1 MSRTVHMLCGDFSDL
16 AKGFALS
23 SNDIVP
29 LRDCLATGPL
39 CEFTDRRGILSPDAR
54 ALLRVLQDDS
64 APLPRLRAALHRL
77 LWRYPDL
84 RSGVNRQDAQLLS
97 NTRDYGPAAVSVIGR
112 SIAALERVG
121 DVLLWWRLR
130 RLAGPA
136 LPHPAVTM
144 TGVQSEISR
153 TDVHLTPVG
162 ERIARGEL
170 NFVEL
175 NGIDDWVGGVHLD
188 SRVNDVWFHRDGLL
202 IRG

>member
-1 MSRTVHMLCGDFSDL
+1 M
-16 AKGFALS
+16 
-23 SNDIVP
+23 
-29 LRDCLATGPL
+29 
-39 CEFTDRRGILSPDAR
+39 
-54 ALLRVLQDDS
+54 
-64 APLPRLRAALHRL
+64 HRL

-97 NTRDYGPAAVSVIGR
+97 NTRDYGPAAASVIGR

-121 DVLLWWRLR
+121 DRVGNVLLWWRLR

-136 LPHPAVTM
+136 LPHPVVTM
-144 TGVQSEISR
+144 TGAQSEIAG
-153 TDVHLTPVG
+153 TDVHLTHVG
-162 ERIARGEL
+162 DQIVRGEL

-175 NGIDDWVGGVHLD
+175 NGIDDWVAGEHLD